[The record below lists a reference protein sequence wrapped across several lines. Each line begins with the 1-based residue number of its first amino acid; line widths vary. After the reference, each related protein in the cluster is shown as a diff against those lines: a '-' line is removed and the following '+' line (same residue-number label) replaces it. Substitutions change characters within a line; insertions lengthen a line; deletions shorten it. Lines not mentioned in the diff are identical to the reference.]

1 MKFFH
6 LALAGSVVLG
16 FRAYAQ
22 VSPSTPADVAGVPA
36 QFLPNSKVGP
46 GGFAPKST
54 PAGYK
59 LYQRMGFRTV
69 TKVGVYS
76 S

>member
-1 MKFFH
+1 MRS
-6 LALAGSVVLG
+6 ALADSESRHGVARVLL
-16 FRAYAQ
+16 Q
-22 VSPSTPADVAGVPA
+22 
-36 QFLPNSKVGP
+36 
-46 GGFAPKST
+46 ST

-59 LYQRMGFRTV
+59 LYRRMGFRTV